1 MEVYSSQNIA
11 DEYLTLKG
19 IELRTGIKG
28 EELSTAVVG
37 ELLDNSI
44 DDIENHGVNDP
55 QVLVAVSINKSVIKV
70 SVRNS
75 LNPNRNHVFSKGLLE
90 SVYKFGSYYSSKK
103 FYKINRGALG
113 DASKLMLGTPYA
125 LADSI
130 NINLAKMGV
139 HYPITHKTSAKNIL
153 KTFHVGLENGQAK
166 VIEDKQ
172 IPSKE
177 NYTEVEILL
186 PYYNNADNGTKTIIR
201 IHNFLINYALPN
213 THIGF
218 TFNLPPPYKEK
229 YFPAIQPLIN
239 AGKNLSSPHFYDLS
253 EFRQFIYELNAE
265 DQTFY
270 DIALKTFRGANN
282 LPRNDLT
289 LTTIGQLKKSPA
301 KIQKIFNII
310 HEKIPSISPEIGLPS
325 MIPFNTSKKFR
336 KTALQSRLAKIG
348 ISCDRIKYK
357 QEYGY
362 YEFDNGVV
370 KYPYFFET
378 FIGHVESG
386 VTKNLT
392 VVQSINCKVS
402 DDILVYGGPYSY
414 ETGSNKWRYKANS
427 IFDIF
432 EHYGYSHNE
441 KKCKKRNNIILINL
455 ISPRVN
461 YQSHGKSRI
470 DHTPFAKVIAATVVN
485 TCRGGNDINGK
496 VDQIVGLRQVLR
508 SRRIEYLAKQDPL
521 EKKKRQ
527 ATQSDVFY
535 ATRKL
540 LISDYGY
547 TDKEINRKY
556 ITESI
561 RKECAKLGVTREE
574 IGIIAADRAQLYFN
588 GKWYDVGLDEMETL
602 IEYGTDMVII
612 EKEGV
617 IIQISSFSDGKRI
630 ALLNTR
636 GFLVDYASRFAKL
649 ANERGCNIAIIVD
662 WDASGLLM
670 YLKVKKLIPS
680 LKRIGVDFKTVKDL
694 GLRLG
699 DVEEKYEGSK
709 NKHFDALK
717 HELDEALEDAKGNKT
732 KEEITEFRYL
742 QSQLDYL
749 KEKRIE
755 INSIIAQLK
764 DNEKFYGWIEDELRD
779 AFQYRIFTRSSEIPE
794 YVKPTILQELD
805 DAAEEIGKEALKPH
819 IVKLQVKLDNN
830 NIKNAFLF
838 DRTNRVKPN
847 YNYNDYNAAIKI
859 QSKKI
864 IENNCEM
871 KPYIEIIKELLKR
884 VPTRCG
890 GRQNGPRS
898 DG

>member
-28 EELSTAVVG
+28 EELLIANIG

-44 DDIENHGVNDP
+44 DDMENHGVKDP
-55 QVLVAVSINKSVIKV
+55 QVRVAISINKSFIKA

-75 LNPNRNHVFSKGLLE
+75 LNLNRNHVFSKGLLE
-90 SVYKFGSYYSSKK
+90 SIYKFGSYYSSKK

-125 LADSI
+125 LAHSLNVD
-130 NINLAKMGV
+130 LEKMGIR
-139 HYPITHKTSAKNIL
+139 YPITHKTSAKNIL
-153 KTFHVGLENGQAK
+153 KTFHVGLENRQAK

-172 IPSKE
+172 TPSKE

-186 PYYNNADNGTKTIIR
+186 PYHNKADNGTKTIIR
-201 IHNFLINYALPN
+201 IHNFLINYAFPN

-218 TFNLPPPYKEK
+218 TFNLFPLYKEK
-229 YFPAIQPLIN
+229 CFPATQPLIN

-253 EFRQFIYELNAE
+253 EFRQFIYELNAK

-289 LTTIGQLKKSPA
+289 LTTIGQLKKSPEM
-301 KIQKIFNII
+301 IQKIFNII
-310 HEKIPSISPEIGLPS
+310 QEKMPSISPEIGLPS
-325 MIPFNTSKKFR
+325 MIPLNTSKKFR
-336 KTALQSRLAKIG
+336 KTALQNRLAKIG
-348 ISCDRIKYK
+348 ISCDHIKYK
-357 QEYGY
+357 QDYGY
-362 YEFDNGVV
+362 YKSDNGVV

-378 FIGHVESG
+378 FIGHAENG
-386 VTKNLT
+386 VINNLK

-402 DDILVYGGPYSY
+402 NNILVYGGPYSY
-414 ETGSNKWRYKANS
+414 ETSSNKWRYTANS

-432 EHYGYSHNE
+432 EHYGYSYSE
-441 KKCKKRNNIILINL
+441 KKCKKPNNIILINL
-455 ISPRVN
+455 ISPRIK

-470 DHTPFAKVIAATVVN
+470 DHTPYAKVIAATVAN
-485 TCRGGNDINGK
+485 ACRGSNDINGK

-508 SRRIEYLAKQDPL
+508 SRRIEYLAIQNPL

-540 LISDYGY
+540 LISNYGY

-561 RKECAKLGVTREE
+561 RKECAKHGVTREE

-588 GKWYDVGLDEMETL
+588 GKWYDVGLDEIETL

-636 GFLVDYASRFAKL
+636 GFLVDYASRLAKL

-670 YLKVKKLIPS
+670 YLKVKKLIPN

-699 DVEEKYEGSK
+699 DVEEKYEGSI

-717 HELDEALEDAKGNKT
+717 HELEEALDSKRNKT
-732 KEEITEFRYL
+732 KEEITEYRHL

-755 INSIIAQLK
+755 INSIIAQLR

-779 AFQYRIFTRSSEIPE
+779 AFPYRNFTRSFEIPK
-794 YVKPTILQELD
+794 YVKPDILQELD
-805 DAAEEIGKEALKPH
+805 DIIEEKGKVALKPQGEELQA
-819 IVKLQVKLDNN
+819 KLANN

-838 DRTNRVKPN
+838 DRTNRVKPD
-847 YNYNDYNAAIKI
+847 YNYNDYDVATRE

-864 IENNCEM
+864 IENDGKV
-871 KPYIEIIKELLKR
+871 KPYLEKIKELLKHVR
-884 VPTRCG
+884 AKHKRRGSVK
-890 GRQNGPRS
+890 
-898 DG
+898 